1 MIEKILK
8 DWKNRIG
15 KKNLDYKNTDHL
27 FELGSMLTEQG
38 WSSEAIGILV
48 ENLKQ
53 IDIVRKKLADGS
65 FGSAYAIK
73 RHNLN
78 KNTSKQN
85 LVVEAIL
92 SRQEMTKSGGKYSTM
107 LLNFINNQEEITI
120 DKLGDKVVL
129 AKSNLNSKGAGGNN
143 TLKDVL
149 TNPTEDN
156 VKDWFMDGGSYS
168 PELVDTKGNKYT
180 LTQIDKGKFSGKGV
194 GGGGKINAANYEMG
208 ICIAH
213 AIANKGYDGPGGYLK
228 ALSVTGIDKTKY
240 EKYREVVEPVG
251 FKVAKNISSYP
262 LLTHSGAG
270 KATVV
275 NPYTN
280 ATPKTDIFGGASH
293 RISLKQEG
301 GAQLMSGGAAD
312 TKGVFVGAKTFWN
325 KYEPGQ
331 MDALLTEVINDI
343 DTEFKKIDG
352 DNTVGDIKKKFGT
365 YYMGVRMPVVQQEVN
380 DLIVKLNKDKKKNA
394 RDIKKLQK
402 ADTLEKHIKLELAS
416 LGLLRASSD
425 PKHIIP
431 GVSQV
436 KPNKVS
442 SEFNNFFKTYDNE
455 AAREEARQVL
465 EHAIDIKSKLK
476 PKFDKLW
483 ENDVF
488 KKWVVY
494 EAASGNYK
502 FSGDDNLNSN
512 QPAMANRIL
521 QFNSSG
527 NIKDVMITPDW
538 AKGYSGKVS
547 SNVGYKAA
555 SKSKF
560 TAFRLMTEQGVENPE
575 KYNSLFEYEIEKILK
590 NEQGKLNEGINKII
604 GESELLQEGFFDN
617 LVKKGKDLVNKLKK
631 ALAKLTSKIKNFLKK
646 YFIKIAKKAIS
657 KLKEFAKKGFN
668 FFVEALGIDVV
679 GTAKVGKISL

>member
-1 MIEKILK
+1 MKDNFKKILNELSYRVSSGIPDLSNEQHLMK
-8 DWKNRIG
+8 LWDILKEHNWNIDARVELI
-15 KKNLDYKNTDHL
+15 KNLSNQDL
-27 FELGSMLTEQG
+27 
-38 WSSEAIGILV
+38 
-48 ENLKQ
+48 LKP
-53 IDIVRKKLADGS
+53 S
-65 FGSAYAIK
+65 
-73 RHNLN
+73 
-78 KNTSKQN
+78 
-85 LVVEAIL
+85 LVVEAVL
-92 SRQEMTKSGGKYSTM
+92 SKGEMTKSGGKYATM
-107 LLNFINNQEEITI
+107 LLNFINNQEQLTI

-156 VKDWFMDGGSYS
+156 ITDWFMDGGRYS

-180 LTQIDKGKFSGKGV
+180 LSQIDKGKFSGKGV
-194 GGGGKINAANYEMG
+194 GGGGKIDAANYEMG

-228 ALSVTGIDKTKY
+228 ALSATGIDQAKY

-270 KATVV
+270 KASVV

-280 ATPKTDIFGGASH
+280 ATPKTDIFGGADY

-325 KYEPGQ
+325 KYEPEQ
-331 MDALLTEVINDI
+331 MDALLTEVISEI

-380 DLIVKLNKDKKKNA
+380 DLIIKLNKNKKKNA
-394 RDIKKLQK
+394 QDIKKLQK
-402 ADTLEKHIKLELAS
+402 ADIEKHIKLELAS
-416 LGLLRASSD
+416 LGLGRGSTD
-425 PKHIIP
+425 PRNIIP

-436 KPNKVS
+436 KPTKVT
-442 SEFNNFFKTYDNE
+442 SEFNNFFKTYDNVE
-455 AAREEARQVL
+455 AREEARQVL
-465 EHAIDIKSKLK
+465 ENAINIKTKLK

-483 ENDVF
+483 DNDVF

-494 EAASGNYK
+494 EAASGNFK
-502 FSGDDNLNSN
+502 FSGDDDLNSSQN
-512 QPAMANRIL
+512 AMANRIL

-527 NIKDVMITPDW
+527 KTKDVMITPDW
-538 AKGYSGKVS
+538 AKGYSSKVK
-547 SNVGYKAA
+547 SNVGYKSAG
-555 SKSKF
+555 KTKF
-560 TAFRLMTEQGVENPE
+560 TAFRLMTEQGVKDPE
-575 KYNSLFEYEIEKILK
+575 KYNSLFEYDMEQIL
-590 NEQGKLNEGINKII
+590 NTEQVKLNEGINKII
-604 GESELLQEGFFDN
+604 EQSELLQEGFFDN
-617 LVKKGKDLVNKLKK
+617 LVKKGKNLVSKLKRV
-631 ALAKLTSKIKNFLKK
+631 LTTLMNKIKNFLKK
-646 YFIKIAKKAIS
+646 YFIDVAKKAIA
-657 KLKEFAKKGFN
+657 KIKEYATKGFN
-668 FFVEALGIDVV
+668 FFVEALGIIVV
-679 GTAKVGKISL
+679 GTASVGKISL

>member
-1 MIEKILK
+1 MIEKILE

-73 RHNLN
+73 RHNPYQEQKLQ
-78 KNTSKQN
+78 KPN
-85 LVVEAIL
+85 LVVEAL
-92 SRQEMTKSGGKYSTM
+92 MKQQEIYKDGGKYATK
-107 LLNFINNQEEITI
+107 LLDFIEKQE
-120 DKLGDKVVL
+120 KLKTDNGDMIVL
-129 AKSNLNSKGAGGNN
+129 AKSNLNSKGVGGKD

-149 TNPTEDN
+149 KNPTRDN
-156 VKDWFMDGGSYS
+156 VMTWFGDGLTKAPLTLKDTNGKMYN
-168 PELVDTKGNKYT
+168 LNN
-180 LTQIDKGKFSGKGV
+180 IDKGKFSGKSV
-194 GGGGKINAANYEMG
+194 GGGGKIDAANYEMG

-213 AIANKGYDGPGGYLK
+213 AISNKGMNYK
-228 ALSVTGIDKTKY
+228 QALSATGIDKSKY

-251 FKVAKNISSYP
+251 ELVAKNIPSYP
-262 LLTHSGAG
+262 LVTHSGAG
-270 KATVV
+270 KATVI

-280 ATPKTDIFGGASH
+280 ATPKTDIFGGADY

-331 MDALLTEVINDI
+331 MDSLLSEVINTI
-343 DTEFKKIDG
+343 DTDFKKISG
-352 DNTVGDIKKKFGT
+352 DNTVGKIKEKFAK
-365 YYMGVRMPVVQQEVN
+365 YYMGFRMPVVQREVN
-380 DLIVKLNKDKKKNA
+380 DLITKLSKDKKKNA
-394 RDIKKLQK
+394 ADIKKLK
-402 ADTLEKHIKLELAS
+402 KPKTLEMHIKLELSS
-416 LGLLRASSD
+416 LGLGRGSTD
-425 PKHIIP
+425 PIHIIP

-436 KPNKVS
+436 KPTKVS
-442 SEFNNFFKTYDNE
+442 AEFNNFFKTYDNE
-455 AAREEARQVL
+455 DAADEARQVL
-465 EHAIDIKSKLK
+465 EQSINIKTSLK

-483 ENDVF
+483 ENDIF

-502 FSGDDNLNSN
+502 FSGDDNLNSS

-521 QFNSSG
+521 QFNSKG
-527 NIKDVMITPDW
+527 NIKDVLITPDW

-547 SNVGYKAA
+547 SNVGYKTAG
-555 SKSKF
+555 KTKI

-617 LVKKGKDLVNKLKK
+617 LVKKGKDLVSKLKK
-631 ALAKLTSKIKNFLKK
+631 ALNKLTSKIKNFLKK

>member
-1 MIEKILK
+1 MKNNWKKILNELSYRVSSGIPDLTNEQHLMK
-8 DWKNRIG
+8 LWDILKEHNWNIDARVELL
-15 KKNLDYKNTDHL
+15 KNLSNQD
-27 FELGSMLTEQG
+27 
-38 WSSEAIGILV
+38 V
-48 ENLKQ
+48 
-53 IDIVRKKLADGS
+53 
-65 FGSAYAIK
+65 
-73 RHNLN
+73 
-78 KNTSKQN
+78 SKPS
-85 LVVEAIL
+85 LVVEAVL
-92 SRQEMTKSGGKYSTM
+92 SRQEMTKSGGKYATM

-156 VKDWFMDGGSYS
+156 VKDWFMVGGSYS

-180 LTQIDKGKFSGKGV
+180 ITQIDKGKFSGKEAASGTTD
-194 GGGGKINAANYEMG
+194 AANYEMG

-213 AIANKGYDGPGGYLK
+213 AIANKGFDGPGGYLK
-228 ALSVTGIDKTKY
+228 ALSATGIDQTKY
-240 EKYREVVEPVG
+240 EKYREIVEPVG
-251 FKVAKNISSYP
+251 FKIAKNISSYP

-270 KATVV
+270 KASVV

-301 GAQLMSGGAAD
+301 GAQLMSGGPAD

-331 MDALLTEVINDI
+331 MDALLTEVISEI

-380 DLIVKLNKDKKKNA
+380 DLIIKLNKDKKKNA

-416 LGLLRASSD
+416 LGLGRGSTD

-431 GVSQV
+431 GVSQI

-465 EHAIDIKSKLK
+465 EHAMDIKSKLK

-483 ENDVF
+483 ENDIF

-502 FSGDDNLNSN
+502 FSGNDDLNSSEA
-512 QPAMANRIL
+512 AMANRIL
-521 QFNSSG
+521 QFNTSG
-527 NIKDVMITPDW
+527 KTKDVMITPDW
-538 AKGYSGKVS
+538 AKGYSSKVK

-555 SKSKF
+555 GKSKF
-560 TAFRLMTEQGVENPE
+560 TAFRLMTEQGVKNPE
-575 KYNSLFEYEIEKILK
+575 KYNSLYEYDMEQIL
-590 NEQGKLNEGINKII
+590 NTEQVKLNEGINKII
-604 GESELLQEGFFDN
+604 EQSELLQEGFFDN
-617 LVKKGKDLVNKLKK
+617 LVKKGKSLVNKLKR
-631 ALAKLTSKIKNFLKK
+631 ALTTLMNKIKNFLKK
-646 YFIKIAKKAIS
+646 YFIDVAKKAIA
-657 KLKEFAKKGFN
+657 KIKEYAQKGFN
-668 FFVEALGIDVV
+668 FFVEALGIEVN
-679 GTAKVGKISL
+679 GSATVGKISL